1 MPTQRKIRAEL
12 EGLRAVAAILV
23 AIYHIWFNRVSGGV
37 DVFFVVS
44 GFLITT
50 SLLSMY
56 QRNGKIMY
64 FSYIVKLLKRLIP
77 TAWVIGIITFLASLV
92 LLPLFTRYQVL
103 SEFSAS
109 AFYFQNW
116 RLAIDAV
123 DYLAQNNDASPYQH
137 FWALSIQ
144 FQFYLL
150 WLILFFVAV
159 SLRKLV
165 KIEMKKVLIFTI
177 SIVILASLAY
187 SIYLTS
193 VNQPVAYYHTFTRVW
208 EFGIG
213 GILSLV
219 IHRIT
224 VKKSLAWIMGWAG
237 LIGLLSGGILF
248 QVSDVFPG
256 YAALW
261 PVLSAVFIIIAGNH
275 AERFSAYKVL
285 SWKPFVKFGGISYAF
300 YLWHWPLL
308 IFYYAYFDVEE
319 VSIAY
324 GLAIMLAAAVLAYLT
339 IRLVEK
345 PVRTADISVWKTAG
359 AILVFS
365 SILLVSAQFYQ
376 NNVLEQKEADDV
388 SGPLDI
394 VVEDADVS
402 DNIEEEAVVVPSN
415 PGALIKLYS
424 NHLQGDIEF
433 EEGFLPALENAS
445 NDLADIYADKCLLG
459 GGKTDVKICEYGDV
473 DNFTKTIA
481 LAGGSHAAHWQP
493 MLNEIAKDENIR
505 IRTYLKGNC
514 RFTTKVE
521 SSYTECDQ
529 WFANVMEEIVNDKPD
544 LIFSVGDVGSKLERF
559 DAVPAGFIEA
569 WEFFESHDIPLFLI
583 SDTPWFSEN
592 VLDCISDHVD
602 NPEVCKE
609 DRDVVVRDPRPLSM
623 VESLPDNVTTMDVT
637 DYMCDEEYCYYIVGN
652 VISYFDRNHLT
663 ATFSRTFAPIMKDKI
678 MEALEGTN
686 KAANTD
692 ESDLTTN

>member
-1 MPTQRKIRAEL
+1 MPKQRKIRAEL
-12 EGLRAVAAILV
+12 EGLRAIAAILV

-56 QRNGKIMY
+56 KRNGKILY
-64 FSYIVKLLKRLIP
+64 FSYVVKLLKRLIP

-103 SEFSAS
+103 SEFLAS

-159 SLRKLV
+159 SLRKLL
-165 KIEMKKVLIFTI
+165 KIDMKKILIATI
-177 SIVILASLAY
+177 SIVIAASLTY

-224 VKKSLAWIMGWAG
+224 VKKPIAWVMGWAG

-308 IFYYAYFDVEE
+308 IFYYAYFDVEN
-319 VSIAY
+319 VSILN
-324 GLAIMLAAAVLAYLT
+324 GLAIMVIAAILAYLT
-339 IRLVEK
+339 IALIEK
-345 PVRTADISVWKTAG
+345 PIRTAEIPVWKTAG
-359 AILVFS
+359 AILAFS
-365 SILLVSAQFYQ
+365 SILLISTQLYQ
-376 NNVLEQKEADDV
+376 NNVLEQKEAEDV
-388 SGPLDI
+388 SGSIEIAAEDTDL
-394 VVEDADVS
+394 VE
-402 DNIEEEAVVVPSN
+402 NEEPVVVPSN
-415 PGALIKLYS
+415 PGALIKAYS
-424 NHLQGDIEF
+424 DDLQGDQPF
-433 EEGFLPALENAS
+433 DAGFLPRLDNAS
-445 NDLADIYADKCLLG
+445 QDRADIYPDSCILG
-459 GGKTDVKICEYGDV
+459 NKATDPRVCEYGDV
-473 DNFTKTIA
+473 ENYTKTIS
-481 LAGGSHAAHWQP
+481 LVGGSHAAHWHP
-493 MLNEIAKDENIR
+493 MLMEAMKDENIR
-505 IRTYLKGNC
+505 IKTYLKGNC

-521 SSYTECDQ
+521 SKYTECND
-529 WFANVMEEIVNDKPD
+529 WFANVTQLLIEDKPD
-544 LIFSVGDVGSKLERF
+544 LIFSVGDAGKGDDHF
-559 DAVPAGFIEA
+559 DVVPEGFIDA
-569 WEFFESHDIPLFLI
+569 WELFDSHDIPLFLVR
-583 SDTPWFSEN
+583 DTPWYSQSVLKCINDN
-592 VLDCISDHVD
+592 VE
-602 NPEVCKE
+602 NPEECKE
-609 DRDVVVRDPRPLSM
+609 DRDEVIRDPSPM
-623 VESLPDNVTTMDVT
+623 SLIETFPDNVTTMDLT
-637 DYMCDEEYCYYIVGN
+637 DYFCDEEYCYYVVGN
-652 VISYFDRNHLT
+652 VITHFDSNHLT
-663 ATFSRTFAPIMKDKI
+663 ATFSRTLAPIMKDKV
-678 MEALEGTN
+678 MEALGETSTVTD
-686 KAANTD
+686 TD
-692 ESDLTTN
+692 ESDLPISES